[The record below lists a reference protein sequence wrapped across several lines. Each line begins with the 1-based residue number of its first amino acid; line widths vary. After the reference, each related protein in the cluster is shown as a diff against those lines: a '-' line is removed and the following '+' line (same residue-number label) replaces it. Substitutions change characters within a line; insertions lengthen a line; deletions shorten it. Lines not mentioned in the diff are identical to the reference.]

1 MPADIHLAIISA
13 AISRAMKHI
22 KSPNDALRTSFR
34 YENLP
39 TDYRPSAAWQSIFHE
54 IIYTTHNSRKNG
66 LKLRQFTFFPNYALF
81 IERGCQNASLSG
93 SLCFELTEQKS
104 LDSSH
109 GVKCLLAECL
119 QLHILILLGVQ
130 QWDPQASVDWKKKH
144 HSSINLKQGSYIM
157 MFWPNEFLHS
167 RNCLKKDIK

>member
-1 MPADIHLAIISA
+1 MFFSSKDVGRWNKCPMPADIHLAIISA

-22 KSPNDALRTSFR
+22 ESPNDALRTSFR

-39 TDYRPSAAWQSIFHE
+39 TDYRPSAAWQSIFHD

-81 IERGCQNASLSG
+81 IERGCQNASFCG
-93 SLCFELTEQKS
+93 SLSFELTRKKS

-119 QLHILILLGVQ
+119 QLHISILLGVQ
-130 QWDPQASVDWKKKH
+130 QWDPQASVDWKKN
-144 HSSINLKQGSYIM
+144 IIPQ
-157 MFWPNEFLHS
+157 
-167 RNCLKKDIK
+167 

>member
-1 MPADIHLAIISA
+1 MFFFSSKHVGRWNKCPMPADIHLAIISA
-13 AISRAMKHI
+13 AISRTMKHI

-39 TDYRPSAAWQSIFHE
+39 TDYRPSAAWQSIFHD

-104 LDSSH
+104 LGSSH

-119 QLHILILLGVQ
+119 QLHISILLEVQ
-130 QWDPQASVDWKKKH
+130 QLDPQASVDWKKN
-144 HSSINLKQGSYIM
+144 IIPQ
-157 MFWPNEFLHS
+157 
-167 RNCLKKDIK
+167 

>member
-1 MPADIHLAIISA
+1 MLCEPLLGTKAYRQITDH
-13 AISRAMKHI
+13 R
-22 KSPNDALRTSFR
+22 
-34 YENLP
+34 LP
-39 TDYRPSAAWQSIFHE
+39 QSIFHD

-109 GVKCLLAECL
+109 GVRCLLAECL
-119 QLHILILLGVQ
+119 QLHISILLGVQ
-130 QWDPQASVDWKKKH
+130 Q
-144 HSSINLKQGSYIM
+144 
-157 MFWPNEFLHS
+157 
-167 RNCLKKDIK
+167 